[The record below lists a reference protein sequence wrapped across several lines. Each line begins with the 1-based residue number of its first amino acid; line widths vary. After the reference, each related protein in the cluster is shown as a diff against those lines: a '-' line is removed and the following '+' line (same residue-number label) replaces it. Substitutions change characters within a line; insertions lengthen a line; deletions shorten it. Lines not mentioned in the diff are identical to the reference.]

1 MHRANNKK
9 NKQRTMDDG
18 RVSRRLQQR
27 RHAPAF
33 DF

>member
-9 NKQRTMDDG
+9 NKQRTVDG
-18 RVSRRLQQR
+18 RVSRRSQQR
-27 RHAPAF
+27 SHALVF